1 MEIKEFEQ
9 EIFNL
14 AEKIGIQLKSKE
26 IELFCSYMKN
36 LLEWNTKINLTA
48 ITEQKEIILK
58 HFIDSLTIHSYIE
71 EKNTIMDVGT
81 GAGFP
86 GIPIK
91 IIKKDCNIT
100 LLDSLNKRI
109 MFLRDSIDKLGL
121 KHIEAVHAR
130 AEEVGR
136 EVKYR
141 EKYDI
146 VVSRAV
152 APLNILVE
160 YLIPFVKVGGK
171 VICMKGPKIEEELKQ
186 AQKAIN
192 QLGGTIDKIDNLK
205 LPDTEIER
213 NIILIKKWKNTP
225 KEYPRKAG
233 IPSKNPIV

>member
-1 MEIKEFEQ
+1 
-9 EIFNL
+9 
-14 AEKIGIQLKSKE
+14 
-26 IELFCSYMKN
+26 
-36 LLEWNTKINLTA
+36 
-48 ITEQKEIILK
+48 
-58 HFIDSLTIHSYIE
+58 
-71 EKNTIMDVGT
+71 
-81 GAGFP
+81 
-86 GIPIK
+86 
-91 IIKKDCNIT
+91 
-100 LLDSLNKRI
+100 

-121 KHIEAVHAR
+121 EHIEAVHAR

>member
-86 GIPIK
+86 G
-91 IIKKDCNIT
+91 KKDCNIT

-121 KHIEAVHAR
+121 EHIEAVHAR